1 MGEPLP
7 TCQGPWGTRLG
18 WTQPAGT
25 TVYSCSWSSIAQT
38 QPRATVLRKNIQRNW
53 NYSITNIIQ
62 LRLSPGILAFTMKNP
77 EYCCLLINASGVGR
91 DWIGKGYTVWN
102 RG

>member
-38 QPRATVLRKNIQRNW
+38 QPRATVLRENIQRNW

-62 LRLSPGILAFTMKNP
+62 LRLSPGILAFTMKNQ